1 LLSKD
6 SPLGHDLEGL
16 VKDAR
21 ATIDDMRET
30 SPITTFTS
38 IFFGVF

>member
-1 LLSKD
+1 VEFQGLLR
-6 SPLGHDLEGL
+6 EG
-16 VKDAR
+16 R
-21 ATIDDMRET
+21 AALDDIRET